1 MQGFFVSETHCAP
14 SKKSAFLGEKEMNRY
29 FRMALVCVIIGITL
43 TATVPAGKAAT
54 SHKVELL
61 WPNGAPGARGNDEGD
76 KPTLTI
82 YLPAEEK
89 ATGAAVVIC
98 PGGGYGHLAM
108 DHEGHQIARWLNS
121 LGVAGFIVQYRHRNT
136 GAGYGHPA
144 PLQDAQRA
152 IRMVR
157 SRAKQ
162 WNIDPGRIGIIG
174 FSAGGHLAS
183 SAGTHFKNRYS
194 DAKDAIDSCSCRPD
208 FMILMY
214 PVVSFTEPFTHRG
227 SRKNLLGE
235 NPDRELVENLSNEKQ
250 VTPETPPTFLVHADD
265 DKPVPPENSIY
276 FYLALR
282 KAKVPAEMHIY
293 EKGGHGFGP
302 GAKHGAVSSWMVR
315 CADWMRGRG
324 FLGKEKPE

>member
-1 MQGFFVSETHCAP
+1 
-14 SKKSAFLGEKEMNRY
+14 MNRCLGTALIGLVVV
-29 FRMALVCVIIGITL
+29 MASSVTVA
-43 TATVPAGKAAT
+43 TAAAPG
-54 SHKVELL
+54 SREVVLL
-61 WPNGAPGARGNDEGD
+61 WPDGAPGARGDDDGD
-76 KPTLTI
+76 KPSLTL
-82 YLPAEEK
+82 YLPAKDK
-89 ATGAAVVIC
+89 ANGAAVVIC

-108 DHEGHQIARWLNS
+108 DHEGHQIAQWLNS
-121 LGVAGFIVQYRHRNT
+121 LGVAGFILKYRHSRS

-157 SRAKQ
+157 RRAEQ
-162 WNIDPGRIGIIG
+162 WNVDSSRVGIIG

-183 SAGTHFKNRYS
+183 SAGTHFNTRYS
-194 DAKDAIDSCSCRPD
+194 EARDAIDELSCRPD
-208 FMILMY
+208 FMILGY
-214 PVVSFTEPFTHRG
+214 PVISFTEWYTHKG

-235 NPDRELVENLSNEKQ
+235 KLDPQLVEHFSNEKQ

-265 DKPVPPENSIY
+265 DRGVPVENSIS

-302 GAKHGAVSSWMVR
+302 GTGKGACSSWMTR
-315 CADWMRGRG
+315 CADWMKGRG
-324 FLGKEKPE
+324 LLEKK